1 MAFSEGL
8 DDDFQTA
15 YLYLWHREFGL
26 YNVWILSIGT
36 SQSELFCGTHG
47 NYNSEL
53 VREQGGRNVG
63 ARPRPRKIFHFL
75 LYGEPFYYFF
85 LLLGGGSF
93 SPRGGLFAT
102 FCSLMGG
109 GRSSP
114 CMGPFLLTR
123 DFWEFAPPPPLRKFL
138 LVRLAPDRSY

>member
-8 DDDFQTA
+8 DDDFQTV

-47 NYNSEL
+47 NYKTEL
-53 VREQGGRNVG
+53 VREQGGCNVG
-63 ARPRPRKIFHFL
+63 APPRKISHFL

-85 LLLGGGSF
+85 LLLGRDLFLHVGAFLLLFASYGGGGV
-93 SPRGGLFAT
+93 GGLHVWDLF
-102 FCSLMGG
+102 SLRGN
-109 GRSSP
+109 
-114 CMGPFLLTR
+114 
-123 DFWEFAPPPPLRKFL
+123 FWVCPPPPTKISVGTLGSR
-138 LVRLAPDRSY
+138 